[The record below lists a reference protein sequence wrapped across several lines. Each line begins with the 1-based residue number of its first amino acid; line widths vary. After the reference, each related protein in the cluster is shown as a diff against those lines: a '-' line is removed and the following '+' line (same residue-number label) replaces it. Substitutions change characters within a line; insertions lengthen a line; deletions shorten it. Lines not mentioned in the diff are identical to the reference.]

1 MLSEISQTEKGEY
14 IMISLI
20 LESKNV
26 ELIETVSRLV
36 VTRGGGGG
44 REGGGEMGQ
53 IGQRIQTLNLLIEV
67 KFAAR

>member
-53 IGQRIQTLNLLIEV
+53 IGQRIPTLNLLIEV